1 MENVECIL
9 KYKLLITKVYRI
21 VENFEKDDLR
31 VIRQELALAMM
42 EEWLRA
48 FLQKNILFDRQFA
61 TFVEIQLN

>member
-21 VENFEKDDLR
+21 VENFEKDDLC

-42 EEWLRA
+42 EE
-48 FLQKNILFDRQFA
+48 
-61 TFVEIQLN
+61 

>member
-1 MENVECIL
+1 MFGPSRSINCIDGLLMEKVECIL

-42 EEWLRA
+42 EE
-48 FLQKNILFDRQFA
+48 
-61 TFVEIQLN
+61 